1 MMLLVKAY
9 WAFSDRTGTFVLWRK
24 HFSLK
29 LFRTFTDKMTRGL
42 SILFISNLLFQE
54 TVFVVASLETL
65 NKRSFAQ
72 SQALMSSLL

>member
-24 HFSLK
+24 HFPLK

-42 SILFISNLLFQE
+42 SILFIFNLLFQE
-54 TVFVVASLETL
+54 TVFVVASLKTL
-65 NKRSFAQ
+65 NKLSFAQ